1 MRLTATVQCD
11 VRLQLRNGFY
21 YATALVII
29 FSVVILQVLPR
40 EFAEALLPVII
51 LENVVTNSFYFVA
64 GLILLEHGEGTLAAQ
79 TITPLRRGEYL
90 ASKVLTLAGISL
102 AESLI
107 VAVSVLGLDPGLALL
122 ALGVALSSVLLT
134 LFGVGFVVRY
144 RSINEFLMPSV
155 PITFALSLP
164 IMGWYG
170 LGPAWLYQWHPLQG
184 PMDLMGAWVRPLSTG
199 RLVFSIVWPA
209 LCVIPVYWWSRRA
222 LTRSVLT

>member
-1 MRLTATVQCD
+1 MRLAATVQCD
-11 VRLQLRNGFY
+11 VRLQARNGFY
-21 YATALVII
+21 YATALVVI

-40 EFAEALLPVII
+40 AFAEALLPVII
-51 LENVVTNSFYFVA
+51 LENVVTNSFYFVS
-64 GLILLEHGEGTLAAQ
+64 GLILLERGEGTLAAQ

-90 ASKVLTLAGISL
+90 GSKVLTLAGISL

-107 VAVSVLGLDPGLALL
+107 VAVSVLGLDPGLVPL
-122 ALGVALSSVLLT
+122 AMGVALASVLLT
-134 LFGVGFVVRY
+134 LFGVGFVV
-144 RSINEFLMPSV
+144 
-155 PITFALSLP
+155 PITFVLSVP

-170 LGPAWLYQWHPLQG
+170 LGPGWLYQWHPLQG

-199 RLVFSIVWPA
+199 HLVFAIVWPA